1 MSDLGRVK
9 LVLFFTRGISLRT
22 WDEIGMFDREVAI
35 YKRLQE
41 QGIKVSF
48 VTYGDATDLH
58 YADCI
63 PGIHI
68 LCNRWGLPH
77 RWYERLLPY
86 LHVRDLW
93 RADVYKTNQTDGSD
107 LALRAAWRLGKPL
120 VARCGYMWSRF
131 AAWQEG
137 ADSEATKQA
146 ERQEARA
153 FSAADRVVVT
163 AGHMKDYIVE
173 QYGIPGTKVVVIPNY
188 VITNLLHPNTTTTCK
203 PGRLCFVG
211 RLDAQ
216 KNLFALIEA
225 IRGLDIELE
234 IIGDG
239 AQREALE
246 KAVREKGAN
255 VHFLGNLPHAE
266 LPQHFNAAEIFIL
279 PSMYE
284 GHPKT
289 LLEAMACGLAVIG
302 TDVPGIREII
312 QHRQTGYLCGTS
324 PTEIR
329 RAFQDVLGDE
339 ALQEWMGGKAREYV
353 VENFS
358 LDRVFEMELALLQEV
373 TNVRKG

>member
-1 MSDLGRVK
+1 ML
-9 LVLFFTRGISLRT
+9 
-22 WDEIGMFDREVAI
+22 EREVAI
-35 YKRLQE
+35 YRRLQE
-41 QGIKVSF
+41 RGVQVAF
-48 VTYGDATDLH
+48 VTYGDASDLR

-63 PGIHI
+63 AGIHI
-68 LCNRWGLPH
+68 LCNRWGLSQ

-93 RADVYKTNQTDGSD
+93 RANVYKTNQTDGSH
-107 LALRAAWRLGKPL
+107 LALRAAWRFGKPL

-146 ERQEARA
+146 ERQEAKV

-289 LLEAMACGLAVIG
+289 LLEAMACGRPVIG
-302 TDVPGIREII
+302 TDVPGIRELIR
-312 QHRQTGYLCGTS
+312 HRETGYLCGTR
-324 PTEIR
+324 PDEIR
-329 RAFQDVLGDE
+329 AAIQEVLADGALRAELGH
-339 ALQEWMGGKAREYV
+339 KARQFV

-373 TNVRKG
+373 TNVMKG